1 MDAETGFGLDAAS
14 RQGLELGDLLAL
26 FAELAA
32 TDAGRRAVL
41 ALAPTADADELDRR
55 RGALEEA
62 GLLLVDGRLVPA
74 FEEPLVPVLERLGS
88 AHRDPLPTDLLHV
101 RDLLRATGEARGRI
115 RERAEASPRL
125 ASRAGELVDLAPL
138 VRSVDRVLDRRGR
151 VRDDASPQLVTLRR
165 RVLSVRDDLY
175 RQLQGSVESHRDH
188 LAEETIPLHDGRLVL
203 LLRSGAKGR
212 LPGLVH
218 GRSATGKS
226 FYFEPLDAVEGN
238 NRLVD
243 ALGEER
249 GERERLL
256 AELLVETRD
265 RLPEIEEHLRFLAE
279 LDLLQAAT
287 DFGERA
293 GARLIPV
300 GEEPGLR
307 LLGARHPLLDPRLAE
322 LRERALGTAGHRGD
336 VVPLDLELDEA
347 RPVLVITGPNAGGKT
362 VALKCAG
369 LIALAGHCGLPVP
382 AARGSRLPLLSG
394 IVASVG
400 DDQDLL
406 ADRSTFSGRL
416 ERLGEAWTSAAPGRL
431 VLVDELG
438 SGTDPEEGAA
448 LSVALLERLAA
459 GGGLAVLTT
468 HLTRVAAAALE
479 TDGAVCAAMEFDPAS
494 GSPTYRLLPGA
505 PGASEAL
512 ALARRLGLPAA
523 WIGRAEEL
531 LDPEHRELQRLL
543 HEVEQIRLDLAKR
556 ALEMDE
562 NISQLQMKRSK
573 VEYLTRE
580 LESERRRVAGK
591 LRARLEAFE
600 EEVRG
605 RLHEE
610 VETLRRQVEAGRRR
624 GLAAAAA
631 RRALAGPP
639 EELAESEG
647 PAGRSPGPGD
657 RVRHAGL
664 GWEGTLESVDG
675 DRAEVSV
682 RGKRLRCQ
690 VGELRRLD
698 GEATAASAPARRRPA
713 PQGAEAPVE
722 LRLIGRRVEPA
733 LDELDRYLDQALLSA
748 REEVRVVHG
757 HGTGALREAVREHLR
772 GHPAVA
778 SFRPGEPGEGGDGA
792 TVVALREG

>member
-1 MDAETGFGLDAAS
+1 MDGETAFGLDAAS

-26 FAELAA
+26 LAELAA

-41 ALAPTADADELDRR
+41 ALAPTADANELDRR
-55 RGALEEA
+55 RGAFEEA
-62 GLLLVDGRLVPA
+62 GLLLLDGRLVPA

-101 RDLLRATGEARGRI
+101 RDLLRATEEARGRI

-125 ASRAGELVDLAPL
+125 AARAGELADLAPL

-151 VRDDASPQLVTLRR
+151 VRDDASPQLVRLRR
-165 RVLSVRDDLY
+165 RVLAVRDDLY

-212 LPGLVH
+212 IPGLVH

-238 NRLVD
+238 NRLSE
-243 ALGEER
+243 ALDEER

-256 AELLVETRD
+256 AELLAEARE

-293 GARLIPV
+293 GARLVPV

-307 LLGARHPLLDPRLAE
+307 LVGARHPLLDPSLSE

-336 VVPLDLELDEA
+336 VVPLDLEIDEA
-347 RPVLVITGPNAGGKT
+347 RRVLVITGPNAGGKT

-369 LIALAGHCGLPVP
+369 LLALAAHCGLPVP
-382 AARGSRLPLLSG
+382 VQRGSRLPLLSG
-394 IVASVG
+394 LVASVG

-416 ERLGEAWTSAAPGRL
+416 ERLGEAWTSAVPGRL

-459 GGGLAVLTT
+459 GRGLAVLTT

-494 GSPTYRLLPGA
+494 GAPTYRLLPGA

-523 WIGRAEEL
+523 WIERAEEL

-543 HEVEQIRLDLAKR
+543 QEVERTRLDLAKR

-562 NISQLQMKRSK
+562 QSSILESQRED
-573 VEYLTRE
+573 VESLMEE
-580 LESERRRVAGK
+580 LERERRMAAGK
-591 LRARLEAFE
+591 LRARLVAFE

-605 RLHEE
+605 RLREE
-610 VETLRRQVEAGRRR
+610 VETLRRQVEAGRRK

-631 RRALAGPP
+631 RRALAGAP
-639 EELAESEG
+639 EELAEPEG
-647 PAGRSPGPGD
+647 PAGPPPGPGE
-657 RVRHAGL
+657 RVRHASL
-664 GWEGTLESVDG
+664 GWDGTLKAVDG

-682 RGKRLRCQ
+682 RGKRLRCRL
-690 VGELRRLD
+690 GELRRLGD
-698 GEATAASAPARRRPA
+698 QATSPAGPARRP
-713 PQGAEAPVE
+713 PSPGVEAPAE
-722 LRLIGRRVEPA
+722 LQLIGRRVEPA
-733 LDELDRYLDQALLSA
+733 LDELDRYLDRALLA
-748 REEVRVVHG
+748 CREEVRVVHG
-757 HGTGALREAVREHLR
+757 HGTGALRDAVREHLR

-778 SFRPGEPGEGGDGA
+778 SFRPGEPREGGDGA

>member
-1 MDAETGFGLDAAS
+1 MDAETAFRLDAAS
-14 RQGLELGDLLAL
+14 RRGLELGDLLAL
-26 FAELAA
+26 LAELTT
-32 TDAGRRAVL
+32 TDAGRRTVL
-41 ALAPTADADELDRR
+41 ALAPTADGDELDRR

-62 GLLLVDGRLVPA
+62 GLLLLDGRLVPA
-74 FEEPLVPVLERLGS
+74 FEEPLEPVLERLGS

-125 ASRAGELVDLAPL
+125 AARAAELSDLASL

-151 VRDDASPQLVTLRR
+151 VRDDASPLLVTLRR

-175 RQLQGSVESHRDH
+175 RQLQASLESHRDH

-203 LLRSGAKGR
+203 LLRSGAQGQV
-212 LPGLVH
+212 PGLVH
-218 GRSATGKS
+218 GRSGTGKS
-226 FYFEPLDAVEGN
+226 VYFEPFEAVEGN
-238 NRLVD
+238 NRLSE
-243 ALGEER
+243 ALEEER

-256 AELLVETRD
+256 AELLAETRG

-279 LDLLQAAT
+279 IDLLQAAT

-293 GARLIPV
+293 AARLIPV

-307 LLGARHPLLDPRLAE
+307 LVGARHPLLDPRLSE

-336 VVPLDLELDEA
+336 VVPLDLELDGA
-347 RPVLVITGPNAGGKT
+347 RRVLVITGPNAGGKT

-369 LIALAGHCGLPVP
+369 LLALAAHCGLPVP
-382 AARGSRLPLLSG
+382 AQRGSRLPLLSG
-394 IVASVG
+394 LVASVG

-416 ERLGEAWTSAAPGRL
+416 ERLGEAWTSAVPGRL

-459 GGGLAVLTT
+459 GGGLGVLTT

-479 TDGAVCAAMEFDPAS
+479 TDGAVCAAMEFDRAS

-531 LDPEHRELQRLL
+531 LDPGHRELQRLL
-543 HEVEQIRLDLAKR
+543 QEVEQRRLGLAEQ
-556 ALEMDE
+556 ALEMDKKSSRLE
-562 NISQLQMKRSK
+562 VEREK
-573 VEYLTRE
+573 VELFSEE
-580 LESERRRVAGK
+580 LERERRTAAVK

-605 RLHEE
+605 RLRDE
-610 VETLRRQVEAGRRR
+610 VETLRRQVEAGRRK

-639 EELAESEG
+639 EELAEPEG
-647 PAGRSPGPGD
+647 PPGRPPGPGE

-682 RGKRLRCQ
+682 RGKRLRCRL
-690 VGELRRLD
+690 GELRRL
-698 GEATAASAPARRRPA
+698 GEEAAPPPAPARRPPSPGA
-713 PQGAEAPVE
+713 AEAPAE

-733 LDELDRYLDQALLSA
+733 LDELDRYLDRALLAA

-757 HGTGALREAVREHLR
+757 HGTGALREAVRDHLR

-778 SFRPGEPGEGGDGA
+778 SFRPGEPREGGDGA
-792 TVVALREG
+792 TVVALRGG